1 MMTTTMISD
10 HGPEFDEAARLIR
23 NLQDH
28 RFVDEAIEM
37 ARSAFEKYD
46 PAKHKLV
53 RRGTKINDGQM
64 TYNDF
69 FRTETP
75 DLFRYC
81 RNVKSAI
88 EVLII
93 LIGEET

>member
-1 MMTTTMISD
+1 MISD
-10 HGPEFDEAARLIR
+10 HGPEFAEASALIQS
-23 NLQDH
+23 LEDH
-28 RFVDEAIEM
+28 RFIDEAIEM
-37 ARSAFEKYD
+37 ARAAYEKYD
-46 PAKHKLV
+46 PAVHKLV
-53 RRGTKINDGQM
+53 RRGTKVNEGEM

-69 FRTETP
+69 FRQETP

-93 LIGEET
+93 LTGQCT